1 MKKRFLEIIIDA
13 IPTPGPEFGDAMVNL
28 ALAFTA
34 GFLIAMLVF
43 AG

>member
-13 IPTPGPEFGDAMVNL
+13 IPTPDPEFGDNLVNL
-28 ALAFTA
+28 GLAFVA
-34 GFLIAMLVF
+34 GFVIAMLVF